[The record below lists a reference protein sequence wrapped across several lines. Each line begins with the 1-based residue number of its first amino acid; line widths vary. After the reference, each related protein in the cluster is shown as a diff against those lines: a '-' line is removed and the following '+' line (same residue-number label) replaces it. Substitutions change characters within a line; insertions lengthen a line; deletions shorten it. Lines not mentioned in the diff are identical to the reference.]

1 MSQVITGLLI
11 VVGLINILPV
21 LGVLSADRLAQAYG
35 VPVAAADLEILL
47 RHRALLF
54 GVLGGFILYAAVLP
68 AFQPAAMTM
77 AAISMVGFALL
88 VWSVGGY
95 NANLARVLA
104 IDVVGIVCLAI
115 AAGLSLAT
123 PSS

>member
-21 LGVLSADRLAQAYG
+21 LGVLSADRLVQAYG

-54 GVLGGFILYAAVLP
+54 GVLGGFILYAAFLP

-104 IDVVGIVCLAI
+104 IDLVGIVCLAI